1 MSIKKNTCG
10 QPTPQGSRKVTIAGT
25 ARGFTEN
32 LFGTLADGR
41 FNRGSI
47 VMVVVAG
54 AAAAS

>member
-1 MSIKKNTCG
+1 M
-10 QPTPQGSRKVTIAGT
+10 KVTIAGT

-32 LFGTLADGR
+32 LFGTLADSR

-54 AAAAS
+54 AAQLAETVDLRRF